1 MKDVP
6 WMKMEVAE
14 GEELKDQEVRIVEVG
29 GHKVSYLTTS
39 VMGATLGQ
47 AQLTD
52 YLKSNI

>member
-1 MKDVP
+1 
-6 WMKMEVAE
+6 MKMEVAE